1 MLTLSTL
8 FFILLHMKKIPD
20 RKGKDKAGKAKAYH
34 HGDLP
39 QAMLAEAVR
48 TIQRHGIDELTLR
61 GVGER
66 LGVSRTALYRHFAN
80 KDALLQAVATEGFC
94 MLQAALQDAWQRAGA
109 GLPGFDAMGAAYI
122 RFAVRHPA
130 HYRVMFGSG
139 PQAADADD
147 SGAAFGTL
155 VSAVETLQRA
165 GKMRGEDSHQLAL
178 YVWSVVHG
186 VAMLA
191 IDGILRTPAE
201 IEMLTQFAIERLRTG
216 IGA

>member
-1 MLTLSTL
+1 
-8 FFILLHMKKIPD
+8 MKKIPD

-94 MLQAALQDAWQRAGA
+94 MLQDALQDA
-109 GLPGFDAMGAAYI
+109 
-122 RFAVRHPA
+122 
-130 HYRVMFGSG
+130 
-139 PQAADADD
+139 
-147 SGAAFGTL
+147 
-155 VSAVETLQRA
+155 
-165 GKMRGEDSHQLAL
+165 
-178 YVWSVVHG
+178 
-186 VAMLA
+186 
-191 IDGILRTPAE
+191 
-201 IEMLTQFAIERLRTG
+201 
-216 IGA
+216 

>member
-1 MLTLSTL
+1 
-8 FFILLHMKKIPD
+8 MKKMHD
-20 RKGKDKAGKAKAYH
+20 RKEKGKAGKAKAYH

-139 PQAADADD
+139 HKPPMRMTAALPLAHW
-147 SGAAFGTL
+147 SARSRHCNAPERCEGKTHTNSRSTFGQWCMG
-155 VSAVETLQRA
+155 LQC
-165 GKMRGEDSHQLAL
+165 
-178 YVWSVVHG
+178 W
-186 VAMLA
+186 
-191 IDGILRTPAE
+191 
-201 IEMLTQFAIERLRTG
+201 RLMASCARQPKSKC
-216 IGA
+216 

>member
-1 MLTLSTL
+1 MLFRS
-8 FFILLHMKKIPD
+8 
-20 RKGKDKAGKAKAYH
+20 
-34 HGDLP
+34 
-39 QAMLAEAVR
+39 
-48 TIQRHGIDELTLR
+48 
-61 GVGER
+61 
-66 LGVSRTALYRHFAN
+66 
-80 KDALLQAVATEGFC
+80 
-94 MLQAALQDAWQRAGA
+94 
-109 GLPGFDAMGAAYI
+109 I